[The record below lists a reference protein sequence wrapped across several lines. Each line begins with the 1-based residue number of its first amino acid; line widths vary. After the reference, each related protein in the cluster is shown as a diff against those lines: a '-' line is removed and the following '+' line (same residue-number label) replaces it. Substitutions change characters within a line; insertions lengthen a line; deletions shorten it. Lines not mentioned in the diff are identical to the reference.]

1 MGLVCSG
8 RTKPQRVMGVK
19 KVLQEMQTE
28 REGERKEE
36 TLSAFCE
43 GATSLSKGFGKRF
56 KKNNCGVYGI
66 GQLLVFLW
74 FRQQLCFFFVEFD

>member
-66 GQLLVFLW
+66 GQLLVFFVVPTATL
-74 FRQQLCFFFVEFD
+74 FFVEFD